1 MTALDLRNLRKT
13 TIQLVQTEERGRLIR
28 NLLTH
33 KVGFREEEEFYSKE
47 KAKLKGGKIFDV
59 KKGTVLLAMREKLND
74 NYKLE
79 FKLGKLKH
87 KLV

>member
-1 MTALDLRNLRKT
+1 MD
-13 TIQLVQTEERGRLIR
+13 IHGIY
-28 NLLTH
+28 
-33 KVGFREEEEFYSKE
+33 GDIGDY
-47 KAKLKGGKIFDV
+47 DV

-87 KLV
+87 KF